1 MEDVRK
7 PNYELAE
14 SDYMSGMKYKDIAE
28 KYNVTINTVKSWKQ
42 RYDWNKGKK
51 SVHTKEKKVCT
62 QKKPKNA
69 KKETVQGEVAQ
80 VEENSELT
88 DKQRLFCLFYSKSFN
103 ATQSYLK
110 AYGCDWKT
118 ANANGSRLLVNASV
132 KKEINQLQGIK
143 RQQIMITEADMVEYH
158 MRIAFADMGDYVSF
172 GQEEVPYTIKGI
184 PVMNPDG
191 TPKTVKYNFVSLND
205 SSNVDTQL
213 IKEIKE
219 GKEGVSIKLIDRCN
233 SMEWLDR
240 YFLMNPLDRHKIEYE
255 NKKLKIETKE
265 KEVNIAALKEKSN
278 SGSGGNDIVRAWA
291 EKVMKSRQNPY
302 G

>member
-1 MEDVRK
+1 MEEERK

-14 SDYMSGMKYKDIAE
+14 IDYMSGMKYKDIAE

-42 RYDWNKGKK
+42 RYDWDKGKK
-51 SVHTKEKKVCT
+51 GVHTKGKKVCT
-62 QKKPKNA
+62 QKKPKSV
-69 KKETVQGEVAQ
+69 KKENVPEEVAQ

-88 DKQRLFCLFYSKSFN
+88 DKQSLFCLYYSKSFN

-118 ANANGSRLLVNASV
+118 ANANGPRLLVKASV
-132 KKEINQLQGIK
+132 KKEINQLQEIK

-158 MRIAFADMGDYVSF
+158 MRIAFADMGDYVTF
-172 GQEEVPYTIKGI
+172 GQEDVPYTIKGI
-184 PVMNPDG
+184 PVLNSDG

-265 KEVNIAALKEKSN
+265 KEANIAALKEKAN
-278 SGSGGNDIVRAWA
+278 FGSGGNELVRAWA
-291 EKVMKSRQNPY
+291 EKVMQTRRNSD